1 MVLPLDLGIKISEED
16 PVRKLVEICDG
27 LDYRKLYSEY
37 LRNWRK
43 IDPAVLF
50 EIVVLAYMHGKYS
63 SREIEDLCKNDIRF
77 MWLLGGAEA
86 PDHAT
91 IARFQNERLVP
102 VVEDLFYQLANKLV
116 ELGEISYSNVFIDG
130 TKIEANANRYTFVWA
145 NAIKSNRRKLNVRLE
160 KELSLIAKKYGISEA
175 CRLED
180 VLLVMESYA
189 NMYGIKFVYGSG
201 RKKTEFQK
209 DYDKLREYK
218 KKLDTYEEN
227 LGMCGRRK
235 SFSKTD
241 TDATFMRTKD
251 DHMQNGQLKPCYNV
265 QICVESEYITGIG
278 LFPNPA
284 DTMTLIPF
292 LKRVQ
297 NGCGRKIQS
306 VTADAGYASEENYT
320 YLEENGQE
328 AYIKPTDY
336 EVRKTKRFRE
346 NIYRVE
352 NLVYDEEN
360 DEFTCP
366 NEKKLFFVGESQEKT
381 ESGYVT
387 TKKNY
392 VCDSCDGCPHRE
404 KCYKAKGEARRIS
417 VSQTMQRLK
426 REATERINT
435 EQGILLRQNR
445 SIQVEGA
452 FGVLKED
459 FGFRRFLTRGKAK
472 TETQFL
478 ILAIAFN
485 VQKLWSR
492 EKFGRFHM
500 FLFNEKAS

>member
-1 MVLPLDLGIKISEED
+1 MRGFGLQKTVCRIFE
-16 PVRKLVEICDG
+16 KLEKD
-27 LDYRKLYSEY
+27 K
-37 LRNWRK
+37 
-43 IDPAVLF
+43 
-50 EIVVLAYMHGKYS
+50 S
-63 SREIEDLCKNDIRF
+63 SRIIRDSGTRIYARQVF
-77 MWLLGGAEA
+77 KQRNRRSVQKR
-86 PDHAT
+86 HKIYVAT
-91 IARFQNERLVP
+91 WWRGCSRSRNNRTFSKRRLVP
-102 VVEDLFYQLANKLV
+102 VVEDLFYQLANKLID
-116 ELGEISYSNVFIDG
+116 LGEISYNNVFVDG

-145 NAIKSNRRKLNVRLE
+145 NAVKNNRRKLNVRLE
-160 KELSLIAKKYGISEA
+160 KELSLLAKKYGIDES
-175 CRLED
+175 CSLEE
-180 VLLVMESYA
+180 VLYTMESYA
-189 NMYGIKFVYGSG
+189 NMYGIRFVYGSG
-201 RKKTEFQK
+201 RRKTELQR
-209 DYDKLREYK
+209 DYDKLKEYK
-218 KKLDTYEEN
+218 TKLESYEKN
-227 LGMCGRRK
+227 LGICGRRK
-235 SFSKTD
+235 SFSK

-265 QICVESEYITGIG
+265 QISVESEYITGLG

-336 EVRKTKRFRE
+336 EVRKTKRFKE
-346 NIYRVE
+346 NIYPVE
-352 NLVYDEEN
+352 NLLYNEEK
-360 DEFTCP
+360 DTFICP
-366 NEKKLFFVGESQEKT
+366 NGKRLICVGESHEKT

-392 VCDSCDGCPHRE
+392 VCESCEGCPHRE
-404 KCYKAKGEARRIS
+404 KCYKAKEEARRIS
-417 VSQTMQRLK
+417 VSQTMRRLK

-435 EQGILLRQNR
+435 ERGIVLRQNR

-459 FGFRRFLTRGKAK
+459 FGFRRFLTRGKPK
-472 TETQFL
+472 TETQFF

-485 VQKLWSR
+485 VQKLWNR
-492 EKFGRFHM
+492 EKFQRFNM
-500 FLFNEKAS
+500 SLFNEKAS